1 MLAAN
6 SKLPQDPYL
15 LDFIRLSRTLP
26 PDHIIVVDHQTG
38 IQATITELI
47 TSVCEYR
54 VRLGNELGT
63 ETLAAIRAGKE
74 VFIATILPP
83 GYDFVVA
90 FLAILSLGAGLVPLS
105 TKLLPEEVAYYVS
118 QSGSRFILC
127 DQNRLELASAA
138 PALIATSSSIMQY
151 MGKSPVICL
160 ASRHSPSTLSPHP
173 EVGFDPA
180 WIPSLEAPSLILF
193 TSGSS
198 GPPKGALFPRRYL
211 HNLSCLAVDALQVT
225 SQDIFLHSRGVHW
238 VSGVR
243 WSLGMMLAGA
253 RVEFCESRMSPSWWC
268 KRIAQGGVTMCYEMP
283 RIWMSIMLAIKKLPM
298 ETSKGHIS
306 VGDVKKGL
314 ESARLF
320 MSGGTPAIGKVME
333 YWNQSL
339 PRGRYTNL
347 WGITEL
353 GGMVTYHDAETK
365 SCDPC
370 VGRLLPDVSV
380 RFDESGQ
387 ACVKSPLMFLGYV
400 SDPER
405 TRQALDEEGF
415 FKTGDAVE
423 IRHNKVYLSGRIGL
437 DYIRFKGL
445 KMYAAD
451 IEDKINELP
460 YVQESA
466 VVPVPDQEFGQRVA
480 TVIQVK
486 SPKELPT
493 LKQLRHDLESSLPQY
508 KMPTIMALVDRPL
521 LRTTTGK
528 LAKTAIRNDYVETET
543 SLAVHRERQH
553 ISYESGSRRTF
564 IWDWGGMH

>member
-1 MLAAN
+1 MLKVN

-15 LDFIRLSRTLP
+15 LDFIRLSRNLP
-26 PDHIIVVDHQTG
+26 PDHIIVIDHETG
-38 IQATITELI
+38 VQATITDLI
-47 TSVCEYR
+47 TAVCEYR

-63 ETLAAIRAGKE
+63 ETLTAIRAGKE

-105 TKLLPEEVAYYVS
+105 TKLLPEEVAYYIS
-118 QSGSRFILC
+118 QSGSHFILC
-127 DQNRLELASAA
+127 DQNRFKLASAV
-138 PALIATSSSIMQY
+138 PALVSTSGSNVEHT
-151 MGKSPVICL
+151 GKLQVICL
-160 ASRHSPSTLSPHP
+160 GTSHSPFTKSPYP
-173 EVGFDPA
+173 EIEFDQA
-180 WIPSLEAPSLILF
+180 WTPSLEAPSLILF

-198 GPPKGALFPRRYL
+198 GPPKGAMFPRRYL
-211 HNLSCLAVDALQVT
+211 HNLSHLAVDALQVT
-225 SQDIFLHSRGVHW
+225 ARDIFLHSRGVHW

-253 RVEFCESRMSPSWWC
+253 RVEFCESRMSPTWWC
-268 KRIAQGGVTMCYEMP
+268 KRVAEGGVTMCYEMP
-283 RIWMSIMLAIKKLPM
+283 RIWMSIMLAIEKLP
-298 ETSKGHIS
+298 SLPFKDHIG
-306 VGDVKKGL
+306 VGDVKRGL

-339 PRGRYTNL
+339 PRGLYTNL

-353 GGMVTYHDAETK
+353 GGMITYHDAETN
-365 SCDPC
+365 SSDPC
-370 VGRLLPDVSV
+370 VGRLLPNVTV
-380 RFDESGQ
+380 KFDESGQ

-405 TRQALDEEGF
+405 TQLALNEEGF

-423 IRHNKVYLSGRIGL
+423 IRQSQVYLSGRIGL

-460 YVQESA
+460 YVHESA
-466 VVPVPDQEFGQRVA
+466 VMPVTDQEFGQRVA
-480 TVIQVK
+480 AVIQVK
-486 SPKELPT
+486 SQHELPS
-493 LKQLRHDLESSLPQY
+493 LKQLRYDLQPSLPQY
-508 KMPTIMALVDRPL
+508 KMPTIITLVDGPL

-528 LAKTAIRNDYVETET
+528 LAKTAIRKNYVETET
-543 SLAVHRERQH
+543 SPAVHKERWY
-553 ISYESGSRRTF
+553 ISYESGPRRNF
-564 IWDWGGMH
+564 MWDWAGMH